1 MGAAKECGK
10 DENRSCGGG
19 PPMGVK
25 RPEYGN
31 WVSSRLLIIPAGI
44 CIVLA
49 ALSFLVPVLAIPALL
64 FFAVFVYLAYARYQF
79 SPRGGNLQERIQN
92 LILEYLQ
99 WEGEGKAIDIGCGDA
114 SLTIKLATRYPH
126 AAITGIDSWG
136 PSWKYSLD
144 TCRRNVEFAGLSNQ
158 IKFEKASAARIP
170 FQDESYDLAV
180 SNLTFHEVREARDKR
195 KVLKEALRVVKK
207 GGTFIFQDLFLWKAI
222 YGDIKDLI
230 STVKNWGIEEV
241 EFIPTNN
248 LEFIPKGLKLP
259 FMVGTMGVLHG
270 RK

>member
-1 MGAAKECGK
+1 
-10 DENRSCGGG
+10 
-19 PPMGVK
+19 MGVK

-64 FFAVFVYLAYARYQF
+64 FLVVFVYFAYARYKF

-207 GGTFIFQDLFLWKAI
+207 GGKFIFQDLFLWRSI

-230 STVKNWGIEEV
+230 STVKSWGIEEV

-248 LEFIPKGLKLP
+248 LGFIPKGLKLP
-259 FMVGTMGVLHG
+259 FMLGTMGVLHG